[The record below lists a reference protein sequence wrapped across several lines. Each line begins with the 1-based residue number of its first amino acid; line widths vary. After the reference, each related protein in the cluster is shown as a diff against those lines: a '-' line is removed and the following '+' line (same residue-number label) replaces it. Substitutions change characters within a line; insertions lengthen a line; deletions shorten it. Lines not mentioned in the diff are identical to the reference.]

1 MLENT
6 QNMKFATIGHLI
18 NKKDIDHLPKHWV
31 HKDLIYSPELN
42 INGTKGHIAGLK
54 LTAKQMMS
62 FPQDEVRQR
71 ILDAAV
77 FVQDEL
83 GVDLIQLGALTTS
96 ITSGGRWVADQKEY
110 TGFVN
115 HGDSYTAAVTCQVVE
130 KALDLFHKD
139 SSELVLSIVGAY
151 GIIGE
156 TVSKILVPQ
165 FLHSLLIGR
174 REEKL
179 IELETRLKGSF
190 ETTLDLTTK
199 EADIIVTATSH
210 PTALL
215 NSDYLKKNVIVVD
228 VSQPPN
234 LSYEVCQ
241 IRPDITRIDGG
252 FVDFPKK
259 YNMPVPGM
267 PLGKLFACIVEIIMQ
282 TIENERKNHVGSID
296 LEHLKKTEEWGE
308 KYGFTLRE
316 LTNFGIP
323 IRMKGE
329 NQQ

>member
-1 MLENT
+1 
-6 QNMKFATIGHLI
+6 MKFATIGHLI
-18 NKKDIDHLPKHWV
+18 EEKDIQYLPKHWV
-31 HKDLIYSPELN
+31 HKDLIYSQELN
-42 INGTKGHIAGLK
+42 INGAKGHIAGLK
-54 LTAKQMMS
+54 LSAKQMMS
-62 FPQDEVRQR
+62 LPQEEIRQK

-96 ITSGGRWVADQKEY
+96 VTSGGRWVADQNEY
-110 TGFVN
+110 KGFVN

-130 KALDLFHKD
+130 KVIHRFQKE

-151 GIIGE
+151 GVIGE
-156 TVSKILVPQ
+156 AVSKILVPKFKQ
-165 FLHSLLIGR
+165 SLLIGR

-179 IELETRLKGSF
+179 RELRPKIKGDF
-190 ETTLDLTTK
+190 ETTLNLRTK

-215 NSDYLKKNVIVVD
+215 DTDHLKKNAIIVD

-234 LSYEVCQ
+234 LSYDVCQ
-241 IRPDITRIDGG
+241 KRPDIYRVDGG
-252 FVDFPKK
+252 YVSFPKK

-267 PLGKLFACIVEIIMQ
+267 PPGFLFACVVEVIMQ
-282 TIENERKNHVGSID
+282 AIENECVNHVGSID
-296 LEHLKKTEEWGE
+296 LTHLKKTEVWGE
-308 KYGFTLRE
+308 KYGFTLKE

-323 IRMKGE
+323 PRMKGE